1 MHSSQKRTKGTLLRR
16 ILLIVLI
23 AAILAGTLS
32 FVVFAQNSYVIT
44 DGENVTVHRSFSSDP
59 DTVLGEAGISLGAE
73 DTYTT
78 AYDGGVNRITICR
91 LQNVTIVYRGMK
103 TSATSYGEP
112 VSELL
117 ERMGILLSDGD
128 TLSCDRGAL
137 TRDGMQI
144 EIIHRG
150 TEIESFDEVIP
161 YETVYYEDP
170 TLAPD
175 EEVVMVEGQDG
186 LIHRETQI
194 SYENGTEV
202 SRKTLSETT
211 TAAMVKKIVRCG
223 VNRIIMEQPEE
234 KETLRSSGSS
244 ASSSGSSSSTSSGSG
259 SSSSGSSSSGSSGS
273 GSSGSSSSGSGSSG
287 SAPSNDSA
295 GSGGVL
301 TTAGGETYYY
311 SKVLTCTATAY
322 SCEGYTGHTY
332 SGTIARVG
340 AIAVDPN
347 VIPLGTE
354 LYIVTNDGSY
364 VYGYCVAE
372 DIGGGITGNKVDLYF
387 DTIAECWQF
396 GVRSCTVYVLS

>member
-1 MHSSQKRTKGTLLRR
+1 MHSSQKRTKGRLLRR

-59 DTVLGEAGISLGAE
+59 DIVLDEAGISLGAE

-78 AYDGGVNRITICR
+78 AYDGGVNRITVCR

-128 TLSCDRGAL
+128 TLSCDRDAL
-137 TRDGMQI
+137 THDGMQI
-144 EIIHRG
+144 EIVHRG
-150 TEIESFDEVIP
+150 TEIQSLDEVIP

-170 TLAPD
+170 TLSPD
-175 EEVVMVEGQDG
+175 EEVVMVEGQNG

-202 SRKTLSETT
+202 SRKTLSEITT
-211 TAAMVKKIVRCG
+211 TAMVKKIVRCG
-223 VNRIIMEQPEE
+223 VNRIIMAQPKE
-234 KETLRSSGSS
+234 KETPRYSSVS
-244 ASSSGSSSSTSSGSG
+244 SSSGSSSSGNSG
-259 SSSSGSSSSGSSGS
+259 SSSSGSSSSSG
-273 GSSGSSSSGSGSSG
+273 GSSSSGSSNTPAN
-287 SAPSNDSA
+287 SAPSNDST

-301 TTAGGETYYY
+301 TTASGETYYY

-340 AIAVDPN
+340 AIAVDPR

-354 LYIVTNDGSY
+354 LYIVTNDGRY
-364 VYGYCVAE
+364 IYGYCVAE
-372 DIGGGITGNKVDLYF
+372 DIGSGITGNKVDLYF
-387 DTIAECWQF
+387 DTFAECWQF